1 MQYDV
6 FVSLCKVW
14 SYVQLLPFEILS
26 AQHGIPTV
34 VEKYIFLVTSDKN
47 RVYYDLAK
55 PFFE

>member
-1 MQYDV
+1 MYLLV
-6 FVSLCKVW
+6 CVKFGW
-14 SYVQLLPFEILS
+14 ASYVQLLPFEILS